1 MNNMTETTT
10 EPLDPTTPP
19 IAPSDAAAPTQFEAG
34 ALVEGTVSGIT
45 SFGAFVRIAPRI
57 EGLVHISEI
66 AHEYVASVDNYV
78 QLNQVVKV
86 KVLGLNKKG
95 KYDLSMK
102 QANPAPVSRPEPTD
116 APRYSRPS
124 TPSTSHSSPSPSAP
138 PYAPRGGGRFR
149 KPEKEYLS
157 PFEEKMSDFMKRS
170 DEKQIDVK
178 RNIQTKQGV
187 KKRKKK

>member
-1 MNNMTETTT
+1 MTEITT
-10 EPLDPTTPP
+10 EPSETPTPS
-19 IAPSDAAAPTQFEAG
+19 APSEIPAPTQFDAG

-66 AHEYVASVDNYV
+66 AHEYVANVENYV

-102 QANPAPVSRPEPTD
+102 QANPAPAPSARPEHSD
-116 APRYSRPS
+116 APRTPRPAPS
-124 TPSTSHSSPSPSAP
+124 TPYSSGGGSGPSSP
-138 PYAPRGGGRFR
+138 PYAPRGGGRYR
-149 KPEKEYLS
+149 KPEKEHLS

>member
-1 MNNMTETTT
+1 MTDITTD
-10 EPLDPTTPP
+10 PIDPTTTPS
-19 IAPSDAAAPTQFEAG
+19 APSEAAAPTQFDAG
-34 ALVEGTVSGIT
+34 VIVEGTVSGIT

-102 QANPAPVSRPEPTD
+102 QANPAPVSRPEQTD
-116 APRYSRPS
+116 APRFSRPAPSS
-124 TPSTSHSSPSPSAP
+124 TPHSSSGPSAP
-138 PYAPRGGGRFR
+138 PYPPRGGGRYR

>member
-1 MNNMTETTT
+1 MTEQIETT
-10 EPLDPTTPP
+10 ETPSTP
-19 IAPSDAAAPTQFEAG
+19 IDSPAPTEFAAG

-66 AHEYVASVDNYV
+66 AHEYVANVENYV
-78 QLNQVVKV
+78 QLNQTVKV

-102 QANPAPVSRPEPTD
+102 QAAPAPVRTEQPD
-116 APRYSRPS
+116 APRSPRPA
-124 TPSTSHSSPSPSAP
+124 PSSSSYSPSGGSSAP
-138 PYAPRGGGRFR
+138 PYAPRGGGGSRFR
-149 KPEKEYLS
+149 KPEKEFLS

>member
-1 MNNMTETTT
+1 MTETTIT
-10 EPLDPTTPP
+10 ESLDPTLAT
-19 IAPSDAAAPTQFEAG
+19 APSEAAAPTQFDAG
-34 ALVEGTVSGIT
+34 VIVEGTVSGIT

-102 QANPAPVSRPEPTD
+102 QANPAPASRPEPSET
-116 APRYSRPS
+116 PRFSRPAPSS
-124 TPSTSHSSPSPSAP
+124 TPHSSAGPSAP
-138 PYAPRGGGRFR
+138 PYAPRGGGRYR